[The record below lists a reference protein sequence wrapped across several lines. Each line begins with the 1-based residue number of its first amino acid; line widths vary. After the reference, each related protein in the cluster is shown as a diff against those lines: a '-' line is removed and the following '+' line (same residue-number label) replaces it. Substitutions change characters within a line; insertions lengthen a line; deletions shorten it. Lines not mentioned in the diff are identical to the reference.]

1 MSVSM
6 AFSAVV
12 GGEVLDSHL
21 MMYVNCM
28 CVCMCVCV
36 CVCVCVSCS
45 QLPDLLCTNAQIF
58 HTARRKESMQLCD
71 FFSAKPAFFAVL
83 FMPA

>member
-28 CVCMCVCV
+28 CVCVYVCV
-36 CVCVCVSCS
+36 CVL
-45 QLPDLLCTNAQIF
+45 QPA
-58 HTARRKESMQLCD
+58 AR
-71 FFSAKPAFFAVL
+71 SAMYKRTDISHSTP
-83 FMPA
+83 

>member
-28 CVCMCVCV
+28 CVC
-36 CVCVCVSCS
+36 
-45 QLPDLLCTNAQIF
+45 
-58 HTARRKESMQLCD
+58 AR
-71 FFSAKPAFFAVL
+71 SAVYKRTDISHSTP
-83 FMPA
+83 